1 MNKKGFRNCCAEFLS
16 DQRKLQPWLI
26 KISSFFC
33 RLWRQSGINIVFDPD
48 SLESRT
54 SVVNAWQQVC
64 MATRTITMQ
73 LIFGLFSKFINKH
86 INDGEGLI
94 RKKKN
99 RPQSI
104 ILWLQHLSNT
114 YIWPTS
120 STRIQECNFT
130 SGQTGLKLR
139 LQQRTEWRVCQVS
152 LWAGSARCSR
162 ARANLILYLL
172 IEAMI
177 S

>member
-26 KISSFFC
+26 KISCFFSC

-54 SVVNAWQQVC
+54 CAVNAWQQVRWN
-64 MATRTITMQ
+64 AADIWIT
-73 LIFGLFSKFINKH
+73 SKIHKH
-86 INDGEGLI
+86 TPSMEKTWLG
-94 RKKKN
+94 KKN

-104 ILWLQHLSNT
+104 ILWLQHLYNT

-120 STRIQECNFT
+120 LTRMQECNFT
-130 SGQTGLKLR
+130 SGETGPKLR
-139 LQQRTEWRVCQVS
+139 LQQRTEWRVWQVS

-162 ARANLILYLL
+162 AEANLILYLL